1 VIYIKAILLVLVNC
15 ILLVSGQILWK
26 IGLRDLSFNGLKSII
41 SILFNKYIFSGLVI
55 YAVATFYWFYILKK
69 YDLTKVYPIQSLS
82 YVLALIF
89 GYLILNENITKNSI
103 IGTIIICIGVFII
116 AR

>member
-1 VIYIKAILLVLVNC
+1 MICIKAILLVLVNC

-26 IGLRDLSFNGLKSII
+26 IGLRDLNFNGLKSIF

-82 YVLALIF
+82 YVLAIIF
-89 GYLILNENITKNSI
+89 GYLILKNSI
-103 IGTIIICIGVFII
+103 IATIIICIGVFII
-116 AR
+116 AK